1 MLVNTA
7 DLIYNP
13 SSLRRTKRI
22 AKVMIYFSRLYDLVE
37 DTNMEKHKFLKDTLY
52 ALGGLLKVE
61 AKSFLKT
68 IEEGKDQYKPVCPLV
83 NKDNA
88 VMEADM

>member
-7 DLIYNP
+7 DLIYSP
-13 SSLRRTKRI
+13 TSLKRTKRI
-22 AKVMIYFSRLYDLVE
+22 AKVMIYFSRLYSLVDE
-37 DTNMEKHKFLKDTLY
+37 KNIVQGTNNGKHKFLMDSLY

-68 IEEGKDQYKPVCPLV
+68 IEEGKD
-83 NKDNA
+83 
-88 VMEADM
+88 